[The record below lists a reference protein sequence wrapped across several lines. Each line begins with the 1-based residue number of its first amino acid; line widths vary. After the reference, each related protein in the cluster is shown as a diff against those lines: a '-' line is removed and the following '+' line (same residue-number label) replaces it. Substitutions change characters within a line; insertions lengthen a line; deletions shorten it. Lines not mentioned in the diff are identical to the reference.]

1 MEDKKVKID
10 YEEQLKNLCIK
21 DKYELLNKYV
31 ELLNE
36 VKQLRKSKEMSR
48 ERYDKMSKALITY
61 MDLYGALDK
70 KKGKTNGVHK

>member
-1 MEDKKVKID
+1 MEDKKVKVD

-48 ERYDKMSKALITY
+48 ERYNKMSKALITY

-70 KKGKTNGVHK
+70 KGSKNGVHK

>member
-48 ERYDKMSKALITY
+48 ERYNKMSKALITY

-70 KKGKTNGVHK
+70 KGNKNGVHK

>member
-31 ELLNE
+31 ELLGE